1 VLEEDPKSTVVTST
15 TVLIGAVEVVGLAS
29 KVEEM
34 TELDGIVGVA
44 DAMVGITELSGA
56 TAVFG
61 REAVS
66 IAPEIPGVVTELGE
80 EEVAPSGD
88 SVLVVMG
95 MVELLLRVDSDGIGT
110 VVDIKVMSGELRV
123 LESIL
128 ESVAIGIDMELVGT
142 NVEWDELG
150 EEAVASAVDDEE
162 GGTVEEVVLSVDTVV
177 LEAEPKAIMLTI
189 DDRVL
194 ETDNGATVLSFDTDT
209 LDREEVKLRVDEDV
223 IVLGIESEVER
234 TELEELA
241 LNAGV
246 LEKEV
251 GVTLPSFDDEVVRR
265 EVESVA
271 VSKEGE
277 VLILSV
283 DFEVDEKMVVVILI
297 IVGSA

>member
-15 TVLIGAVEVVGLAS
+15 TVLICAVEVVGLAS

-34 TELDGIVGVA
+34 TELGGIVGVA

-66 IAPEIPGVVTELGE
+66 IALEVPGVVTELGE

-128 ESVAIGIDMELVGT
+128 ESVAISIDMELVGT

-177 LEAEPKAIMLTI
+177 LEAEPEAIILTI

-223 IVLGIESEVER
+223 IVLGIESGVER

-265 EVESVA
+265 EVDSVA

-297 IVGSA
+297 SVGSA